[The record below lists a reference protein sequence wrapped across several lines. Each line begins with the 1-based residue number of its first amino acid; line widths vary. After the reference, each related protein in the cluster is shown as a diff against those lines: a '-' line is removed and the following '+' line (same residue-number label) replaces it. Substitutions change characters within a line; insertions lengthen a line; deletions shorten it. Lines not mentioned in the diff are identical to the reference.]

1 MGKTNVILKAALM
14 VVIAI
19 ASTVMLALA
28 FIVDFINWLGDRA

>member
-1 MGKTNVILKAALM
+1 MGKTNVILKATLM

-28 FIVDFINWLGDRA
+28 FIVDFLNWLGER